1 MIRHQY
7 DVVIVG
13 AGGAGLRAALE
24 ASKTA
29 NVAVLSKLYP
39 VRSHTG
45 AAQGGIS
52 ASLGNMEE
60 DNWEWH
66 MYDTVKGSDYLGD
79 QEAIEVLCKDAPEAV
94 LELEHFGLPFSR
106 TEDGKIAQR
115 PFGGHTRNFG
125 ERAVR
130 RACYAADRTGH
141 MILHT
146 LFEQCMKNHVLFFNE
161 FHVADVII
169 EDNVCKGVIAIEIKT
184 GEIHIFHAKAV
195 LFATGG
201 YGRAFKIT
209 SNAHAY
215 TGDGMAIV
223 FRRGIPLEDME
234 FVQFHPT
241 GLRKIGVL
249 ITEGARGEGGIL
261 RNSEGER
268 FMERYA
274 PTIKDLA
281 PRDMV
286 SRAIYRE
293 VQEGRGINGGDY
305 VNLDLTHLGAE
316 VLEEKLPDISFFT
329 RTYVGVDPAEEPIPV
344 QPTCHYAMGGIPTNI
359 QGQVVKDSD
368 NTPVDGLYAAGESAC
383 VSVHGANR
391 LGTNSLLDLVVFGRR
406 AGKHIAEF
414 VQQAKFSDMPEHPE
428 KTVEERIQ
436 KIKESNG
443 GENAEDI
450 RTTLQKEMM
459 DNVSVFRSEETLT
472 HMHEVL
478 GELKDR
484 YKNLS
489 IMDKGQFFNTD
500 LLDAIELGYLLDFST
515 AIVDS
520 ALARQESRGAHYRE
534 DFQDRNDEDWLK
546 HTLAYL
552 QDDGSINLDYKSVSI
567 TRFEPKERKY

>member
-1 MIRHQY
+1 MVHQF

-24 ASKTA
+24 ASQTA

-52 ASLGNMEE
+52 AALGNHEE
-60 DNWEWH
+60 DHWKWH

-79 QEAIEVLCKDAPEAV
+79 QDAIEILCRDAVDAV
-94 LELEHFGLPFSR
+94 IEMEHFGLPFSR
-106 TEDGKIAQR
+106 TEEGKIAQR
-115 PFGGHTRNFG
+115 PFGGHTSNYG
-125 ERAVR
+125 EKAVR

-146 LFEQCMKNHVLFFNE
+146 LFEQCMKQHVRFFNE

-169 EDNVCKGVIAIEIKT
+169 EDNVCKGVIAVEIKT
-184 GEIHIFHAKAV
+184 GEIHVFHAKAV

-241 GLRKIGVL
+241 GLRKLGVL

-261 RNSEGER
+261 RNSKGER

-274 PTIKDLA
+274 PSIKDLA

-286 SRAIYRE
+286 SRAIFQE
-293 VQEGRGINGGDY
+293 VKEGRGINGDDY
-305 VNLDLTHLGAE
+305 VLLDLTHLGAD

-329 RTYVGVDPAEEPIPV
+329 RTYLGIEPADEPIPV
-344 QPTCHYAMGGIPTNI
+344 QPTCHYAMGGIPTNVD
-359 QGQVVKDSD
+359 GQVVYDTD
-368 NTPVDGLYAAGESAC
+368 NTAVTGLYAAGEAAC

-391 LGTNSLLDLVVFGRR
+391 LGTNSLLDLVVFGKRS
-406 AGKHIAEF
+406 GKHIAKF
-414 VQQAKFSDMPEHPE
+414 VQDADWYPLPE
-428 KTVEERIQ
+428 KPQSDLEERIQ
-436 KIKESNG
+436 ELKAADGPELP
-443 GENAEDI
+443 EDI
-450 RTTLQKEMM
+450 RTDLQREMM
-459 DNVSVFRSEETLT
+459 ENVSVFRSQETLT
-472 HMHEVL
+472 TMQKIL
-478 GELKDR
+478 SELKER
-484 YKNLS
+484 YQHIS
-489 IMDKGQFFNTD
+489 IMDKGTFFNTD
-500 LLDAIELGYLLDFST
+500 LLDALELGYLLDFSS
-515 AIVDS
+515 AIVES
-520 ALARQESRGAHYRE
+520 ALAREESRGAHYRK
-534 DFQDRNDEDWLK
+534 DFQDRDDEQWLK
-546 HTLAYL
+546 HSLAYL
-552 QDDGSINLDYKSVSI
+552 DEDDNISMDYKPVVI
-567 TRFEPKERKY
+567 TEFEPKERKY